1 MGAGGTVV
9 LVLVVVLVL
18 LALAWAASTR
28 AALVRLR
35 DLAVEAGALAE
46 QRRSRLA
53 DLSLNRVDA
62 HREDSADEDRE
73 PDTAARRAVEDA
85 ERRLAGDVA
94 FHAAAVRAYDHRLAG
109 VPTSWV
115 AALTGM
121 HPLGAAADHQG

>member
-9 LVLVVVLVL
+9 LVIVVLLVL
-18 LALAWAASTR
+18 VAIAWAASTR

-62 HREDSADEDRE
+62 SPEDGE
-73 PDTAARRAVEDA
+73 PDSAARRAVEDA

-94 FHAAAVRAYDHRLAG
+94 FHSAAVRAYDHRLAG

>member
-1 MGAGGTVV
+1 VGAGGTVV
-9 LVLVVVLVL
+9 LVLVVLLVLV
-18 LALAWAASTR
+18 AVAWAASTR

-62 HREDSADEDRE
+62 RADGE
-73 PDTAARRAVEDA
+73 PDSAARRAVEDA

-94 FHAAAVRAYDHRLAG
+94 FHGAAVRAYDHRLAG

>member
-1 MGAGGTVV
+1 VGAGGTVV
-9 LVLVVVLVL
+9 LVLVVLLVLV
-18 LALAWAASTR
+18 AVAWAASTR

-62 HREDSADEDRE
+62 SRGDGEPDSA
-73 PDTAARRAVEDA
+73 AHRAVEDA

-94 FHAAAVRAYDHRLAG
+94 FHAAAVRAYDHRLSG

>member
-1 MGAGGTVV
+1 MGTAGTVLLVV
-9 LVLVVVLVL
+9 LVVLVL
-18 LALAWAASTR
+18 LAVAWAASTR
-28 AALVRLR
+28 GALVRLR

-53 DLSLNRVDA
+53 DLALNRVDA
-62 HREDSADEDRE
+62 TAGAESA
-73 PDTAARRAVEDA
+73 TAAGRAVEDA
-85 ERRLAGDVA
+85 ERRLAGDIA
-94 FHAAAVRAYDHRLAG
+94 FHAAAVRAYDQRLAS

>member
-1 MGAGGTVV
+1 VGAGGTVV
-9 LVLVVVLVL
+9 LVLVVLLVLV
-18 LALAWAASTR
+18 AIAWAASTR

-62 HREDSADEDRE
+62 SRVEGE
-73 PDTAARRAVEDA
+73 PDSAARRAVEDA

>member
-1 MGAGGTVV
+1 VGTGGTVV
-9 LVLVVVLVL
+9 LILVVVLVL

-28 AALVRLR
+28 GALVRLR

-62 HREDSADEDRE
+62 HREDGE

>member
-1 MGAGGTVV
+1 MGTGGTVV

-18 LALAWAASTR
+18 LAVAWAASTR

-62 HREDSADEDRE
+62 RAEAADGGTDSAV
-73 PDTAARRAVEDA
+73 RRAVEDA
-85 ERRLAGDVA
+85 ERRLAGDIA